1 MDTHCGTVVVS
12 SPKCI
17 GIHPRQ
23 SVREAPLLRCESFPH
38 DGPWT
43 LTPAVISPA
52 ADSGACAWLWCTK
65 LHGRGSVWK
74 KTTVCKPSTAQ
85 GWGLEDLEDTDLD
98 FEFREASV
106 LTTDTAAASN

>member
-1 MDTHCGTVVVS
+1 MDTHSVTVVVS

-23 SVREAPLLRCESFPH
+23 SVREAPPLRCEGLPH

-65 LHGRGSVWK
+65 LHYMAEGLYEK
-74 KTTVCKPSTAQ
+74 PTLCKPSIAQ
-85 GWGLEDLEDTDLD
+85 CWGLEDLGDTQ
-98 FEFREASV
+98 A
-106 LTTDTAAASN
+106 